1 MDDRE
6 RSGVGVVNADLLVGQ
21 PVLDQ
26 LVLDAFIG
34 ERAGRIEAERL
45 EVARQHLHRGDATR
59 LNRLDELHAR
69 CEREVFPAP

>member
-6 RSGVGVVNADLLVGQ
+6 LPGVGVVDADLLVGQ

-26 LVLDAFIG
+26 FVLDAFIG

-45 EVARQHLHRGDATR
+45 QVAR
-59 LNRLDELHAR
+59 
-69 CEREVFPAP
+69 